1 MNRIKAVR
9 EQLQITQT
17 ELANRAE
24 ISQPFLHDLEYNK
37 RGARPETM
45 QRIAESL
52 GVTVDELEESDGSA
66 CDS

>member
-17 ELANRAE
+17 ELANRAK
-24 ISQPFLHDLEYNK
+24 ISQPFLHDLEHNK

-52 GVTVDELEESDGSA
+52 GVTVDELEES
-66 CDS
+66 